1 MRYVSSVI
9 ALLLALCATAAW
21 AWSPHLTS
29 GADVSTVKTL
39 DVVASRFEFEPATI
53 AVVQGDQVRLR
64 LRSADRAHAFAIR
77 AFRVKALIPKGG
89 EEVTVTFVADR
100 AGTFDYACAEYCG
113 IGHGAMKGR
122 LVVVEAQK

>member
-1 MRYVSSVI
+1 MRHVFSVI
-9 ALLLALCATAAW
+9 ALLLALGATAAW
-21 AWSPHLTS
+21 AG
-29 GADVSTVKTL
+29 GARMASAADLRQVKTL
-39 DVVASRFEFEPATI
+39 DVVASRFQFEPATI
-53 AVVQGDQVRLR
+53 SVVQGDQIRLR

-77 AFRVKALIPKGG
+77 AFRVKAVIPKGG
-89 EEVTVTFVADR
+89 EEVTVEFVADR